1 MAYRQH
7 VLCRAAIP
15 SALSTASKYHRA
27 RSTVHFN
34 TNVSRTLLE
43 LIANYD
49 TLLLASD
56 VRTNCAASNDA
67 RVHDDHIRI
76 ILARQLRY
84 FAITLIS
91 LLFKRDWPDLI

>member
-1 MAYRQH
+1 MAYWQH
-7 VLCRAAIP
+7 VLCCAAIL
-15 SALSTASKYHRA
+15 SALSTVSKYHRA
-27 RSTVHFN
+27 HSTVHFN
-34 TNVSRTLLE
+34 TSISRTLLE

-49 TLLLASD
+49 TLLLAFN

-76 ILARQLRY
+76 IPARQLRY

-91 LLFKRDWPDLI
+91 LLFK